1 MVNDL
6 TTMDDAGLA
15 ARVADGDNEAVGVLY
30 DRYSTP
36 AYSLALRLAGDP
48 TRAAELVQRA
58 FGRIWADAQ
67 RFNAETSRFST
78 LLFSLVNYL
87 ALTPAPAM
95 AATRLAAPARARTIT
110 GPLRPIAVRVTCRR
124 D

>member
-1 MVNDL
+1 VNDL

-15 ARVADGDNEAVGVLY
+15 ARVADGDNEAVSVLY

-58 FGRIWADAQ
+58 FSRVWADAQ

-95 AATRLAAPARARTIT
+95 VAARSAAPARARTIT
-110 GPLRPIAVRVTCRR
+110 GPLRPVPVRVTCRR

>member
-1 MVNDL
+1 MSDL

-15 ARVADGDNEAVGVLY
+15 ARVAAGDDAAVGVLY

-48 TRAAELVQRA
+48 QRAAELVQRA
-58 FGRIWADAQ
+58 FGRVWADAQ

-78 LLFSLVNYL
+78 WLFSLVNYL
-87 ALTPAPAM
+87 ALTPVPAV
-95 AATRLAAPARARTIT
+95 AAARPPAPARSRTIT
-110 GPLRPIAVRVTCRR
+110 GPLRPVPVRVTCRH

>member
-1 MVNDL
+1 MVKDL
-6 TTMDDAGLA
+6 TLMDDAGLT
-15 ARVADGDNEAVGVLY
+15 ARVAAGDDAAVGVLY

-58 FGRIWADAQ
+58 FGRVWADAQ

-78 LLFSLVNYL
+78 WLFSLVNYL
-87 ALTPAPAM
+87 ALTPAPAV
-95 AATRLAAPARARTIT
+95 AAVRSAAPARGRTIT
-110 GPLRPIAVRVTCRR
+110 GPLRPVAVRVTCRH

>member
-6 TTMDDAGLA
+6 TLMDDAGLA
-15 ARVADGDNEAVGVLY
+15 ARVAAGDDAAVGVLY

-48 TRAAELVQRA
+48 ARAAELVQRA
-58 FGRIWADAQ
+58 FGRVWADAR
-67 RFNAETSRFST
+67 RFNAESSRFST
-78 LLFSLVNYL
+78 WLFSLVNYL
-87 ALTPAPAM
+87 ALTPAPV
-95 AATRLAAPARARTIT
+95 AAVRPPAPARARTIT
-110 GPLRPIAVRVTCRR
+110 GPLRPIAVRATCRH